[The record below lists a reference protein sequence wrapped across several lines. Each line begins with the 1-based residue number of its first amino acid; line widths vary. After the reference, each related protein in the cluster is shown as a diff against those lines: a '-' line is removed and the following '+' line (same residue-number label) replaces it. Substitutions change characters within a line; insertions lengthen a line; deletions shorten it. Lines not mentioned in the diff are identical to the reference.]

1 MRIRNLTILAAT
13 AAFMAFS
20 VPATF
25 ASGGGGSKPAA
36 KKDEGPKLPPAKIED
51 IHVAGVWTRAA
62 RKGEKTHI
70 FMTIENKGP
79 VPIRLRGGGTDAARF
94 TQLVR
99 FRMQGAY
106 MLTRMVDPVAV
117 EPHEKFTFEP
127 GIVGLE
133 LRELHRD
140 LRRGEVLPLTLEFAG
155 VGEIKVEA
163 EVDSRTAVRYPPPGE
178 LPAAKGKGGG
188 GH

>member
-1 MRIRNLTILAAT
+1 MRIRNLTILAVT
-13 AAFMAFS
+13 AALMALS

-25 ASGGGGSKPAA
+25 ASGGGGSSGSKPAA
-36 KKDEGPKLPPAKIED
+36 KKKEGPKLPPGKIED

-79 VPIRLRGGGTDAARF
+79 VPIRLRGGDTDVARF

-133 LRELHRD
+133 LRELNKD
-140 LRRGEVLPLTLEFAG
+140 LRRGEVLPLTLEFVG

-163 EVDSRTAVRYPPPGE
+163 EVDSRTAVRYPAPGD
-178 LPAAKGKGGG
+178 LPAAKGG